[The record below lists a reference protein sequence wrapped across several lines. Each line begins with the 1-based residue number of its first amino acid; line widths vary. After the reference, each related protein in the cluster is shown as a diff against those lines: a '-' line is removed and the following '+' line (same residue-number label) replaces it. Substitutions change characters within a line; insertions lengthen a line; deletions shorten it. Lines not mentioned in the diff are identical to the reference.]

1 MIKLPVISVSLYFN
15 NFPQK
20 KNIKIMLLCLKIMS
34 MLIAA
39 TIAEISVSGQLWV
52 KVTILLDVFDRR
64 ITSKVIAFME
74 NFYNF

>member
-1 MIKLPVISVSLYFN
+1 
-15 NFPQK
+15 
-20 KNIKIMLLCLKIMS
+20 MLLCLKIMS

-64 ITSKVIAFME
+64 ITTKVIAFME

>member
-1 MIKLPVISVSLYFN
+1 
-15 NFPQK
+15 
-20 KNIKIMLLCLKIMS
+20 MLLCLKIMS

-39 TIAEISVSGQLWV
+39 TISVSGQLWV

-64 ITSKVIAFME
+64 ITTKVIAFME